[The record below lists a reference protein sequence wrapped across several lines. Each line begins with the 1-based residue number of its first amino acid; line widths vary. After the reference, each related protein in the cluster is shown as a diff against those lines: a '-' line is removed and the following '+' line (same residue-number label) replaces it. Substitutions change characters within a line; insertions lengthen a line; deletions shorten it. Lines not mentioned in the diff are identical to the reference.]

1 MVNEAEL
8 VEKYCS
14 ENQLKCSVRCPNFP
28 KCKSIVL
35 SADVASLHE
44 ETIELPNFAKDGE
57 PEKVNFWWKV
67 DDMYKFENIGF
78 SKDVGTKKFL
88 TCADCEIGPIG
99 VHDTTKPKEFL
110 VAISRVNYNPCE

>member
-78 SKDVGTKKFL
+78 RQSDCKFSIKTRFIL
-88 TCADCEIGPIG
+88 KIDAFR
-99 VHDTTKPKEFL
+99 K
-110 VAISRVNYNPCE
+110 